1 MTVRESKAGPPPHD
15 WSVKNST
22 QQSDEI
28 QKLKHENELLSI
40 KVDEMTT
47 RYMQID
53 DLSFFFNSW

>member
-1 MTVRESKAGPPPHD
+1 MTVRESKAWPPH
-15 WSVKNST
+15 ST

>member
-1 MTVRESKAGPPPHD
+1 MTVRESKAWTPPHD

-40 KVDEMTT
+40 KVDELTT